1 LLPVYDVRLIEA
13 EPDVELRVLMPWL
26 PLHPLTVLQLD
37 APAEEVLPL
46 EQLEHEPVL
55 VPPVPERYLPAA
67 HAVQLLELVPPVP
80 ERYLPAA
87 HAVQLLE
94 LVPPVLER
102 YRPAAHAVQ
111 LVEVWALDDW

>member
-1 LLPVYDVRLIEA
+1 MYDVRFIGA
-13 EPDVELRVLMPWL
+13 EPDVEWRDVLPWS

-46 EQLEHEPVL
+46 EQLEHEPAL
-55 VPPVPERYLPAA
+55 VPPVLERY
-67 HAVQLLELVPPVP
+67 
-80 ERYLPAA
+80 RPAA

-102 YRPAAHAVQ
+102 YLPEAHAVQ
-111 LVEVWALDDW
+111 LLELVPPVLERYLPAGHDVQLVEVCELADW